1 MHTVQDKR
9 TGEQDGTIV
18 VDGQHY
24 RPGQLISVEDLPV
37 RRSAHGW
44 TL

>member
-9 TGEQDGTIV
+9 TGDQPATV
-18 VDGQHY
+18 MVDGKAY
-24 RPGQLISVEDLPV
+24 RPGQLISVEDVPL